1 MSRRP
6 DRALGVSR
14 GLQAGVRK
22 PGHRSFNPDHNRNR
36 RPFTLG
42 QAIRM
47 AGWVMA
53 IAWFVAMVRPLLRPA
68 LLAVL
73 P

>member
-42 QAIRM
+42 QAIEL
-47 AGWVMA
+47 AAWVMA
-53 IAWFVAMVRPLLRPA
+53 IAWAVAMVRPFVRPLLQ
-68 LLAVL
+68 AVL
-73 P
+73 S